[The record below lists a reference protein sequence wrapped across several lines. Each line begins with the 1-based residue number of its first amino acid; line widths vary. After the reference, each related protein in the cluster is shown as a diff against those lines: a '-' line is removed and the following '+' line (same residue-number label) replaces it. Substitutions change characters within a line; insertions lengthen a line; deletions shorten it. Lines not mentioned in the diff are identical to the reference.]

1 VALFFSLA
9 QMRVVPE
16 EQYAKALLRDG
27 RLIGAV
33 LIGDTDLEEVR
44 TVLLSP
50 SVCVWGAGCCVFDEI
65 DGLVTRWPGV
75 LVVSWRPGG

>member
-1 VALFFSLA
+1 
-9 QMRVVPE
+9 MRVVPE

-44 TVLLSP
+44 TVLLLFP
-50 SVCVWGAGCCVFDEI
+50 CVWGWVLCV
-65 DGLVTRWPGV
+65 LMN
-75 LVVSWRPGG
+75 LVVSMAGCVVAE